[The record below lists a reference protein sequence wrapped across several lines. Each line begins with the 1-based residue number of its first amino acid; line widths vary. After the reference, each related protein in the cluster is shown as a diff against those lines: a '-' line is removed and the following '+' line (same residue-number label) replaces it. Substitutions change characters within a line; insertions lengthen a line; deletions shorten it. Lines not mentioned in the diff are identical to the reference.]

1 MKYNREMV
9 AATVRGM
16 ERIAEVRGRREA
28 VFHRKRM
35 QGNKQREVLENAR
48 LVAEQSHLLPR
59 VRGSERVA
67 LEQVREERERMEVEV
82 LEKEEVEMMMV
93 EERKK
98 VGASK
103 TQVKAR
109 LLVGGGVENDG
120 MDVD

>member
-16 ERIAEVRGRREA
+16 ERIAEVRERREA

-82 LEKEEVEMMMV
+82 LEEESKKE
-93 EERKK
+93 K
-98 VGASK
+98 VKASRGK
-103 TQVKAR
+103 AKAR